1 MLTPLQIQE
10 RAEAITARLRY
21 VADRAAGGKGVYT
34 LPATG
39 KVIDFSQQKNGW
51 KLSRL
56 LYRVGELRITGAIDA
71 LLAVHPLLAEEFDVH
86 AFVRTLG
93 IIGKKEHIPLVEELR
108 RQHKSS
114 AIVVRAARQ
123 SILQLG
129 GKLEAVHLSDLS
141 SFSGITTPEDL
152 NRRLQEMTRDDEV
165 NDWLYPLY
173 LNLYVESPTLLPSL
187 VLHLVSLPQRGNYF
201 QPLRYILKAAEQLAD
216 YPTVGALF
224 CWIWKGVPVSSVHKR
239 YDYKEIGGRWRSIL
253 RSRSAYHPAIPYD
266 WQNPTS
272 LAEMSTKRNTKWGFT
287 PATRHSLLRRGYRL
301 LTNLG
306 DSQHGKSYVDMASHI
321 LLALNGQTVEQ
332 SFEELI
338 GHYVFDRKARR
349 HRYVQQK
356 IYYPEA
362 ADLVPLHW
370 IINGGE
376 TGYEVDPTKTFV
388 SATQPFTALNGRQ
401 ERYVS
406 LWDERPEPIIRLL
419 GESKLRPVQDFSLRV
434 FTANPGFS
442 AALIDT
448 DVEKML
454 ASQHE
459 GINGLVP
466 RVLSLRPELVTDA
479 ITYALIVHEQQ
490 ALREW
495 TANNLKPDFG
505 MVFNRSLTESNHN
518 GLGFALAWLER
529 FHTAELA
536 KISED
541 QLSKLARHPLPAAG
555 LLAARLLQERQ
566 TQPYAIILQ
575 LMTADHVEVRAA
587 GIEIFGTL
595 PLEDLYTSHRE
606 TVLGMCVAEPEEIR
620 EVAVPIARK
629 LAQQYPD
636 FGQELVTTLVD
647 FLRMRGQATEIHATI
662 SELLCHAPIRPYLAE
677 VSEEEVWKLLR
688 SRKAPAQRVGFA
700 ALTDRKST
708 GALSTNELVELGRHD
723 WVDVR
728 EFAHQRLT
736 TSADRT
742 VYEVMDFVRLLDTHW
757 EDSRAFAKQFLRD
770 RLTARD
776 WTPEVLIALLDIP
789 REDVQVF
796 TLGFVERHV
805 PKESATDFLLRASQH
820 PGRRVQSFAANWLET
835 HAADR
840 PEVIKQLEPFF
851 KTLLGQISRGRE
863 AKDRVFT
870 FLATESA
877 KHESTAQLVIPLLE
891 RLMLTIAVGDR
902 ARCLQILNDLRRRY
916 PHLDT
921 PLQVTATTLT
931 NEKRSADGI

>member
-21 VADRAAGGKGVYT
+21 VADHAAGGDGVYT

-39 KVIDFSQQKNGW
+39 KVIDFSHQKNGW

-71 LLAVHPLLAEEFDVH
+71 LLAVRPLLVAEFDVH

-93 IIGKKEHIPLVEELR
+93 IIGTKEHIPLVEELR

-114 AIVVRAARQ
+114 AIIVRAARQ

-141 SFSGITTPEDL
+141 SFSGVTTPEGL
-152 NRRLQEMTRDDEV
+152 NSRLQEMTRDDEV

-173 LNLYVESPTLLPSL
+173 LSLYAESPSLLPSL
-187 VLHLVSLPQRGNYF
+187 VLYLVSLPQRGNYF

-224 CWIWKGVPVSSVHKR
+224 CWIWKGVPVSSVQRR
-239 YDYKEIGGRWRSIL
+239 YDYKEIGGRWRSVL
-253 RSRSAYHPAIPYD
+253 RSRSAYHPAMPYD

-272 LAEMSTKRNTKWGFT
+272 LAEMSKQRNTKWGFT
-287 PATRHSLLRRGYRL
+287 PATRQSLLRRGYRL
-301 LTNLG
+301 LTTLG
-306 DSQHGKSYVDMASHI
+306 NSQYGKGYVDMATNI
-321 LLALNGQTVEQ
+321 LLALNDQTVEPP
-332 SFEELI
+332 SEEST
-338 GHYVFDRKARR
+338 GRYVYDQKARR
-349 HRYVQQK
+349 HRYVQYK

-370 IINGGE
+370 IVNGGE
-376 TGYEVDPTKTFV
+376 TGYEIDSTKTFV
-388 SATQPFTALNGRQ
+388 SGSQPFTALTGRR
-401 ERYVS
+401 ERYAP

-419 GESKLRPVQDFSLRV
+419 GESTMRLVQDFSLRV
-434 FTANPGFS
+434 FTAKPDFS
-442 AALIDT
+442 AALTATDID
-448 DVEKML
+448 KML
-454 ASQHE
+454 VSQHE

-466 RVLSLRPELVTDA
+466 LVLTNRPELVTDA
-479 ITYALIVHEQQ
+479 ITYALIVHEQE
-490 ALREW
+490 ALRDW
-495 TANNLKPDFG
+495 VANNLKSKFG
-505 MVFNRSLTESNHN
+505 LVFVPLLTEKDPTR
-518 GLGFALAWLER
+518 LAFALAWLER
-529 FHTAELA
+529 FHAAELA
-536 KISED
+536 QISEE
-541 QLSKLARHPLPAAG
+541 QLSALARHPLPAAG
-555 LLAARLLQERQ
+555 LLAARLLRERQ
-566 TQPYAIILQ
+566 PQPYALILQ
-575 LMTADHVEVRAA
+575 LMTAEHVEVRAA

-595 PLEDLYTSHRE
+595 PLENLYANHRE

-620 EVAVPIARK
+620 DVAVPIARK

-636 FGQELVTTLVD
+636 FGKELVTTLVD

-662 SELLCHAPIRPYLAE
+662 SELLCHAPIRPYLTE
-677 VSEEEVWKLLR
+677 VSDEEIWKLLR
-688 SRKAPAQRVGFA
+688 SRKVPAQQVGFV

-708 GALSTNELVELGRHD
+708 GTLSTNELVELGRHD

-736 TSADRT
+736 TSADRS
-742 VYEVMDFVRLLDTHW
+742 VYEVLDFVRLFDTHW
-757 EDSRAFAKQFLRD
+757 EDSRTFAKQFLRD

-796 TLGFVERHV
+796 TLEFVERYV
-805 PKESATDFLLRASQH
+805 GKTEATDFLLRASQH
-820 PGRRVQSFAANWLET
+820 PGRQVQGFAANWLET
-835 HAADR
+835 HATGQ
-840 PEVIKQLEPFF
+840 PEVIEQLEPFF
-851 KTLLGQISRGRE
+851 KTLLSQISRGRV

-870 FLATESA
+870 FLASESA
-877 KHESTAQLVIPLLE
+877 KNESTAQLVIPLLE
-891 RLMLTIAVGDR
+891 RLMLTIAIGDR

-921 PLQVTATTLT
+921 PLQVTATNLSQP
-931 NEKRSADGI
+931 KKIS